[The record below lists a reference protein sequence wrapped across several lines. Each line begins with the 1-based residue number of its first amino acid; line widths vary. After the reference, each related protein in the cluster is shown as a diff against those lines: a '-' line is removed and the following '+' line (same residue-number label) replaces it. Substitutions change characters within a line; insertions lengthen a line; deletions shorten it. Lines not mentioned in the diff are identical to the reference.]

1 MKVLMFGWEFPP
13 HISGGLG
20 TACYGLTKSLA
31 VYDDLEILFVVPKL
45 YGDEDEK
52 VANLIGAEN
61 VFVKQSKVKYTE
73 TEEVITTKT
82 YETKSASIKG
92 ENSIESLNL
101 KKVSFIEVKS
111 LIQPYLSPDQF
122 DKFLKERNLESSQ
135 IRMGE
140 DGKFYYLK
148 EGETKELR
156 KDFKLEE
163 ETFVDGKFK
172 FSGSYGT
179 NLMQEVDNYAKVAS
193 VIATENDFDLIHAH
207 DWLTYA
213 AGIAAKK
220 ASGKPLVVHVH
231 ATEYD
236 RGGEGRINTIVHGL
250 ETNGM
255 TQADH
260 VITVSNKTKDT
271 AISRYGID
279 PKKITTVYNAVE
291 PQPGED
297 RTFKKN
303 VDEKIVTFLG
313 RITIQK
319 GPAYFVSAAK
329 KVLERVDNVRF
340 VMAGNGDMFQ
350 EMIEYAAKLKI
361 SENFHFTNFLK
372 GDDVT
377 NMFAI
382 SDVYVMPS
390 MSEPFG
396 ISPLEAMRSN
406 IPVIISHES
415 GVAEVVKTAV
425 KTHYWDDEA
434 MADAI
439 HAFLEYDGLSK
450 MFKKESKKEVLGMK
464 WDKPAREV
472 KEIYDMLYAVSN

>member
-52 VANLIGAEN
+52 VASLIGAGD
-61 VFVKQSKVKYTE
+61 VMVKQSKTSYSATEEETTSKTFEVKSDIIKGTASTE
-73 TEEVITTKT
+73 T
-82 YETKSASIKG
+82 
-92 ENSIESLNL
+92 LNL

-122 DKFLKERNLESSQ
+122 DKFLKERNLEAANL
-135 IRMGE
+135 RMGE

-148 EGETKELR
+148 EGETKVL
-156 KDFKLEE
+156 KSGFKLEKD
-163 ETFVDGKFK
+163 TWADGKYI
-172 FSGSYGT
+172 FSGKYGT
-179 NLMQEVDNYAKVAS
+179 NLMQEVDNYAKVAA
-193 VIATENDFDLIHAH
+193 VIATENDFDIIHAH

-213 AGIAAKK
+213 AGIAAK
-220 ASGKPLVVHVH
+220 AVSGKPLIVHVH

-236 RGGEGRINTIVHGL
+236 RGGEGRINTIVHAL

-255 TQADH
+255 QKADH

-271 AISRYGID
+271 AIHRYGIS
-279 PKKITTVYNAVE
+279 PEKITTVYNAVE

-303 VDEKIVTFLG
+303 VDEKIITFLG

-329 KVLERVDNVRF
+329 KVLDKVDNVRF
-340 VMAGNGDMFQ
+340 VMAGNGDMFE

-361 SENFHFTNFLK
+361 SDKFHFTNFLK

-415 GVAEVVKTAV
+415 GVAEVVTTAV
-425 KTHYWDDEA
+425 KTHFWDDDA
-434 MADAI
+434 MAYAI
-439 HAFLEYDGLSK
+439 HAFIKYKGLTK
-450 MFKKESKKEVLGMK
+450 MFKKGSKKEVLGMK
-464 WDKPAREV
+464 WDKPAGEV
-472 KEIYDMLYAVSN
+472 KAIYDMLYQRK